1 MFNGS
6 INPGVLIAIIAAG
19 VVLVILI
26 ALCIYLKV
34 CKKNKIE
41 INDEYIDELIKAFG
55 GKENIKEVKTENGGR
70 VAIEVNDLD
79 LLDND
84 KIKELATSGV
94 FITGNVVK
102 TLYREDSQLVT
113 KAMEA
118 RI

>member
-1 MFNGS
+1 MFNT
-6 INPGVLIAIIAAG
+6 INPGVLIAIIAAS
-19 VVLVILI
+19 VVFVLLI
-26 ALCIYLKV
+26 ALCIFLK
-34 CKKNKIE
+34 KIKNEKVE

-55 GKENIKEVKTENGGR
+55 GKDNIKEVKTENGGR

-84 KIKELATSGV
+84 KIKSLAVSGV

>member
-1 MFNGS
+1 MIEDTMSGEYIYIGARLVYFDPTEDDNE
-6 INPGVLIAIIAAG
+6 VIID
-19 VVLVILI
+19 
-26 ALCIYLKV
+26 
-34 CKKNKIE
+34 
-41 INDEYIDELIKAFG
+41 DEYINELIGAFG

-79 LLDND
+79 LVNND

-113 KAMEA
+113 KAIEE
-118 RI
+118 RV

>member
-1 MFNGS
+1 MVNS

-19 VVLVILI
+19 VVVILLI
-26 ALCIYLKV
+26 ALCLYLKKFKG
-34 CKKNKIE
+34 KKVVID
-41 INDEYIDELIKAFG
+41 DEYINELIGAFG
-55 GKENIKEVKTENGGR
+55 GKENIKQVKTENGGR

-79 LLDND
+79 LVNND

-113 KAMEA
+113 KAIEE
-118 RI
+118 RV